1 MRRNEKLKSR
11 TRCQPV
17 CNCKYNE
24 RKFNKQ
30 GKNTTSVANFDGG
43 QAEWIGGGDDVLHMR
58 SILKERKR

>member
-17 CNCKYNE
+17 SSCKHSK
-24 RKFNKQ
+24 RKFKKQ
-30 GKNTTSVANFDGG
+30 GKNTTSVANFDRG
-43 QAEWIGGGDDVLHMR
+43 QAEWIGGGDDVLHVR